1 MKKYNISKNAFIDIV
16 NLLNNNYDTSQ
27 DIKLR
32 DTTPDILVKSGIK
45 DYPMLMNSSHILDNI
60 LTEDE
65 AKELGIYKKS
75 INYHGLGVKKFL
87 ETIDQMDNP
96 VAIYR

>member
-32 DTTPDILVKSGIK
+32 DTTPDILVKCGINN
-45 DYPMLMNSSHILDNI
+45 YPMLMNSKHILDNI
-60 LTEDE
+60 LTEEE
-65 AKELGIYKKS
+65 AK
-75 INYHGLGVKKFL
+75 
-87 ETIDQMDNP
+87 
-96 VAIYR
+96 